1 METEN
6 KINWQGYVF
15 LIAEDDDINYAFLE
29 ECLELSG
36 VKIVWAKNGIEAIE
50 MLQKEIKVDLILMDL
65 KMPKKDGFTAT
76 KEIRM
81 FNNNIPI
88 LAQTAFAF
96 SEERQEA
103 FKSGCNDLITKPIIK
118 ENLLLKINNLL
129 KC

>member
-1 METEN
+1 METDN

-15 LIAEDDDINYAFLE
+15 LIAEDDDINYTFLE

-36 VKIVWAKNGIEAIE
+36 VKILWAKNGIEVIE

-65 KMPKKDGFTAT
+65 KMPKKDGYTAT

-81 FNNNIPI
+81 FNSNIPI

-96 SEERQEA
+96 SEDRQKA
-103 FKSGCNDLITKPIIK
+103 LQSGCNDIITKPIIK
-118 ENLLLKINNLL
+118 ENLLAKINNLL
-129 KC
+129 TC